1 MLNSLDKS
9 NANFNAKIHLVSTWY
24 VTATTNFQ
32 AHKIVKEAEE
42 STFTSLWEESKFS
55 WCQACKSQ
63 NPLKS
68 STLKA

>member
-9 NANFNAKIHLVSTWY
+9 NANFNAKIHLVSTWH

-42 STFTSLWEESKFS
+42 STLLHFERKANSHD
-55 WCQACKSQ
+55 ARPA
-63 NPLKS
+63 NPKTPWNHPRL
-68 STLKA
+68 